1 MEIEKVEKTVFK
13 CSSRSQDKK
22 IIVEY
27 ELEQKQNGWFIKK
40 FVWNADFNT
49 PITTEMFLP
58 NDIVEQILIPE
69 IAKSKLND

>member
-1 MEIEKVEKTVFK
+1 MEIEKVEKLVFK
-13 CSSRSQDKK
+13 CSQKSPDKK

-40 FVWNADFNT
+40 IVWNVDTLSPA
-49 PITTEMFLP
+49 IVEMFLP

-69 IAKSKLND
+69 TAKSKLND